1 MLPSAAVA
9 RDYLHPMATEGR
21 LQAASRRA
29 RGPLRVPGP
38 AWIAL
43 GVLVL
48 IAGGFA
54 FYEGR
59 GETFWLDEWTWIVDR
74 RDSSLDS
81 FLAPHNDHLSLVPV
95 TIYKILFA
103 TVGVG
108 HYAPYRA
115 LAVALHLTCV
125 VLVFAYAWRRVGAL
139 PALWAAALLA
149 FLGPGWQ
156 NIMWGFQIGW
166 TISLAAGVA
175 ALLLLD
181 REDRTGDIGACAAVA
196 VALASSGVG
205 LAIALGVTA
214 ELLWRRRPV
223 RDLWIVAVPL
233 VPYAVW
239 WLAYRPGG
247 HSENIDLVTRFVAD
261 SAAGAL
267 GGLSGLVRPALPEL
281 DALTWGRPLAAV
293 AAVALAWRLTRYV
306 RVPPRVVGLLTT
318 LLAFWVLTA
327 LRRATVQPPD
337 ASRYVYVG
345 ALFVLLI
352 AAELARGRRAPRGT
366 LAVASVLVFAAVVS
380 NAGWLGDAG
389 GYLREQAAFTRADL
403 AALDITA
410 GNAGPGY
417 IARLPGYPFLQV
429 DAARYRQAAADIG
442 TPAYTV
448 AELQTAQDPAR
459 RVADAELVRADRL
472 ELRPTAAGAAPAGG
486 ACRTLSP
493 PAVRSAAGTPAI
505 EVTVPPAGIAIKTT
519 RGEARVQARRF
530 ATGWSD
536 LPRDDTV
543 GPSATAVL
551 QPRRDRS
558 SQPWRVRVSAQD
570 RVSVCGLR

>member
-1 MLPSAAVA
+1 VIIFT
-9 RDYLHPMATEGR
+9 PMATEGR

-38 AWIAL
+38 TWIAL
-43 GVLVL
+43 GALVL

-54 FYEGR
+54 FSEGR
-59 GETFWLDEWTWIVDR
+59 GETFWLDEWTWIIDR

-95 TIYKILFA
+95 TIYKLLFA

-156 NIMWGFQIGW
+156 NILWGFQIGW

-181 REDRTGDIGACAAVA
+181 REDRGGDIGACVAIA

-223 RDLWIVAVPL
+223 RDLWIVAAPL

-239 WLAYRPGG
+239 WLAYQPGG
-247 HSENIDLVTRFVAD
+247 HSSENIDVVTRFVAD
-261 SAAGAL
+261 SAAGAVA
-267 GGLSGLVRPALPEL
+267 GLSGLVRPALPEL

-327 LRRATVQPPD
+327 LRRASVQPPD

-352 AAELARGRRAPRGT
+352 AAELGRGRRAPRGA
-366 LAVASVLVFAAVVS
+366 LAVGSVLVFAAVVS

-389 GYLREQAAFTRADL
+389 GYLRQQAAFTRADL
-403 AALDITA
+403 AALDVA
-410 GNAGPGY
+410 GGNAGPGY

-429 DAARYRQAAADIG
+429 DAARYRQAAADVG

-459 RVADAELVRADRL
+459 TVADAELIRADRV
-472 ELRPTAAGAAPAGG
+472 ELRPATAGAAPAGG

-493 PAVRSAAGTPAI
+493 SAVESAAAPPALD
-505 EVTVPPAGIAIKTT
+505 VVVPPAGVAIRTT
-519 RGEARVQARRF
+519 RNAARVQVRRF
-530 ATGWSD
+530 AAAWSH
-536 LPRDDTV
+536 LPRDTV
-543 GPSATAVL
+543 GPSAAAVL
-551 QPRRDRS
+551 QPRGDRS